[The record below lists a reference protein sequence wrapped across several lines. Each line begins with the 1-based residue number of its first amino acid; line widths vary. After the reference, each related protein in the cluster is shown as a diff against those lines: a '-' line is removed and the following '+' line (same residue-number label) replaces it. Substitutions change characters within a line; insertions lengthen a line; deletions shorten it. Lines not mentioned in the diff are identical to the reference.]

1 MSLFQN
7 NVNKSTSLPRRSS
20 ADDLGDRNVD
30 KKPSPEEKEVQLN
43 LIMSNLI
50 YLKFRLSRN
59 FSEVPF

>member
-30 KKPSPEEKEVQLN
+30 KKPNPEEKEVQLN
-43 LIMSNLI
+43 LIMSNLV
-50 YLKFRLSRN
+50 YSKF
-59 FSEVPF
+59 

>member
-20 ADDLGDRNVD
+20 AEDLGDRNVD

-43 LIMSNLI
+43 LVKLDLLEILVKS
-50 YLKFRLSRN
+50 KF
-59 FSEVPF
+59 F